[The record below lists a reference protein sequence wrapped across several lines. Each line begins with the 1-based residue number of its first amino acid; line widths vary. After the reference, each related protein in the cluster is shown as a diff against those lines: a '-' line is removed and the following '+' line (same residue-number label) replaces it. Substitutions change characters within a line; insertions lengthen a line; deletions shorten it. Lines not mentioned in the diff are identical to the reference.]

1 MMNGRIKEPHSFV
14 MILFVL
20 ALIAGS
26 ILADGYARKL
36 RLSRVEPVV
45 TDTLPRGMCANY
57 VISPYDSLIKVYSD
71 SVGLDWRLVA
81 AVIYHESGFDNDVR
95 SRRGAT
101 GLMQMMPSTAEWLGA
116 GDISDPIEGVRIG
129 TIYLKRIHNAYR
141 NHTDDPVERMKFAL
155 AAYNAGV
162 GRIQDCI
169 KFAAIRGVD
178 SSSWDNIVA
187 LIPEMNDDSIL
198 EIDTIKFGK
207 FKGDET
213 IAYVEN
219 VLSKYEQYKRRAAR

>member
-1 MMNGRIKEPHSFV
+1 MRKERHSII
-14 MILFVL
+14 MIAFVL
-20 ALIAGS
+20 VLIAGS
-26 ILADGYARKL
+26 IIADGYARKL

-129 TIYLKRIHNAYR
+129 TIYLKRIHNSYR
-141 NHTDDPVERMKFAL
+141 NHTDDPVERLKFAL

-187 LIPEMNDDSIL
+187 LIPEMNDDAIL

>member
-1 MMNGRIKEPHSFV
+1 MNGRIKEPHSFV

-178 SSSWDNIVA
+178 PSSWDNIVA
-187 LIPEMNDDSIL
+187 LIPEMNDDAIL

-207 FKGDET
+207 FKGTET

>member
-1 MMNGRIKEPHSFV
+1 MMSAIRKEPHSIA
-14 MILFVL
+14 MIILVL
-20 ALIAGS
+20 VLIAGS
-26 ILADGYARKL
+26 VVADGYAKKL

-57 VISPYDSLIKVYSD
+57 IISPYDSLIKVYSD
-71 SVGLDWRLVA
+71 SAGLDWRLVA
-81 AVIYHESGFDNDVR
+81 AIIYHESGFDNDVR
-95 SRRGAT
+95 SHRGAT

-116 GDISDPIEGVRIG
+116 GDISDPVEGVRVG
-129 TIYLKRIHNAYR
+129 TLYLKRIHNSYR
-141 NHTDDPVERMKFAL
+141 NHTDDPVERLKFAL

-187 LIPEMNDDSIL
+187 IIPEMNDDSIL

>member
-1 MMNGRIKEPHSFV
+1 MGGRIKEPHSFV
-14 MILFVL
+14 MMLFVL

-26 ILADGYARKL
+26 IIADGYARRI
-36 RLSRVEPVV
+36 RLARAEAVV

-57 VISPYDSLIKVYSD
+57 IISPYDSLIKVYSD

-95 SRRGAT
+95 SHRGAT

-141 NHTDDPVERMKFAL
+141 NHTDDPVERLKFAL

-207 FKGDET
+207 FKGTET
-213 IAYVEN
+213 INYVDN
-219 VLSKYEQYKRRAAR
+219 VMNKYEQYKRRAAR

>member
-1 MMNGRIKEPHSFV
+1 MRKERHSII
-14 MILFVL
+14 MIAFVL
-20 ALIAGS
+20 SLIAGS
-26 ILADGYARKL
+26 IIADGYARKL
-36 RLSRVEPVV
+36 RLSRMEPVV

-81 AVIYHESGFDNDVR
+81 AVIYHESKFDNDVR

-141 NHTDDPVERMKFAL
+141 NHTDDPVERLKFAL

-178 SSSWDNIVA
+178 SSNWDNIVA
-187 LIPEMNDDSIL
+187 LIPEMNDDAIL

>member
-57 VISPYDSLIKVYSD
+57 IISPYDSLIKVYSD

>member
-1 MMNGRIKEPHSFV
+1 MRKERHSII
-14 MILFVL
+14 MIAFVL

-26 ILADGYARKL
+26 IIADGYARKL

-81 AVIYHESGFDNDVR
+81 AVIYHESKFDNDVR

-129 TIYLKRIHNAYR
+129 TIYLKRIHNSYR
-141 NHTDDPVERMKFAL
+141 NHTDDPVERLKFAL

-187 LIPEMNDDSIL
+187 LIPEMNDDAIL

-219 VLSKYEQYKRRAAR
+219 VLSKYEQYKRRAER

>member
-1 MMNGRIKEPHSFV
+1 
-14 MILFVL
+14 MIVL
-20 ALIAGS
+20 VLVLTVGS
-26 ILADGYARKL
+26 IVADGYAKKL
-36 RLSRVEPVV
+36 KLARTETAA
-45 TDTLPRGMCANY
+45 TDTLPRGMCVNY
-57 VISPYDSLIKVYSD
+57 IISPYDSLIKVYSD
-71 SVGLDWRLVA
+71 SAGLDWRLVA
-81 AVIYHESGFDNDVR
+81 AVIYHESKFDNDVR
-95 SRRGAT
+95 SHRGAT

-116 GDISDPIEGVRIG
+116 GDISDPIEGVRVG
-129 TIYLKRIHNAYR
+129 TLYLKRIHNAYR
-141 NHTDDPVERMKFAL
+141 NHTDDPVERLKFAL

-219 VLSKYEQYKRRAAR
+219 VLSKYEQYKRRAER

>member
-1 MMNGRIKEPHSFV
+1 MIRKSKEPHSIV
-14 MILFVL
+14 MIILVL

-26 ILADGYARKL
+26 IFADGYAKKTKL
-36 RLSRVEPVV
+36 SHVEPVV
-45 TDTLPRGMCANY
+45 TDTLPRGMCVNY

-178 SSSWDNIVA
+178 PSSWDNIVA
-187 LIPEMNDDSIL
+187 LIPEMNDDAIL

-207 FKGDET
+207 FKGTET